1 MAVITIS
8 RQVGSRG
15 SYIAAEVAR
24 MLGWRYYDREILH
37 RAATTVG
44 LTNEADFERLV
55 KLDERPGFARRIL
68 DVLGV
73 QPAVPAEPSASL
85 RELQAASGEIESM
98 VKREELTVE
107 EARERA
113 LSKRQTLPLTE
124 SHYRNLITQV
134 VSELAEA
141 GNAVIIGRGG
151 NVILSAHTDVLR
163 IQVVAHYLVRVER
176 LMEREGLNRASAKLR
191 VTDSDQMRAEFMRRY
206 FGLDWLDPSL
216 YDVVFNNSGH
226 VSEQTIIDSIVTMAR
241 EM

>member
-15 SYIAAEVAR
+15 SYIAAEVAKR
-24 MLGWRYYDREILH
+24 LGWRYYDREILH
-37 RAATTVG
+37 RAAATVG

-73 QPAVPAEPSASL
+73 QPAVPAEPSATL
-85 RELQAASGEIESM
+85 RELQAASGEIESL
-98 VKREELTVE
+98 VKREELTLD

-113 LSKRQTLPLTE
+113 LSKRHTLPLDE
-124 SHYRNLITQV
+124 SSYRNLITQV
-134 VSELAEA
+134 INELAQA

-163 IQVVAHYLVRVER
+163 VQIVAHYLVRVER
-176 LMEREGLNRASAKLR
+176 LMEREGLNRNSAKLQ
-191 VTDSDQMRAEFMRRY
+191 VTDSDQIRAEFMHRY
-206 FGLDWLDPSL
+206 FGVDWLDPSL
-216 YDVVFNNSGH
+216 YEVVFNNSGH